1 MLKFVESNSRM
12 LIFLLICV
20 TLCTTNGQ
28 HQSATC
34 EFKTDEFDEYKC
46 ELTLNIPNGIGL
58 IDEIRGTHG
67 ENKTDDDVKIIE
79 TTFVSSSEYIPSI
92 ICDRFQNAEKLFIQT
107 GLEKIDA
114 KALKNCKNLQHLNL
128 FFNKI
133 REISE
138 DAFVENKELNFVDIS
153 GNQLTILPPKLFK
166 NQKESLKTLLLQ
178 GNPNL
183 LLSSEFFKQLSNLT
197 SLSLSTYHPGWF
209 NSLENLEELY
219 LGPSGTL
226 ELPIN
231 LFSSLKNLKLL
242 SLNEKTLTTLHADS
256 FGDLPNLSRL
266 WLKNDRIEAIDEKIF
281 KQTGITDVNLEGNV
295 CADDRFIGEK
305 GQIMKKIRKCFDNYK
320 NRKN

>member
-1 MLKFVESNSRM
+1 MKSDKFWNI
-12 LIFLLICV
+12 LLLICA
-20 TLCTTNGQ
+20 TLWTAHAQ

-34 EFKTDEFDEYKC
+34 EFKIDEFDEYKC

-58 IDEIRGTHG
+58 IDEILGTH
-67 ENKTDDDVKIIE
+67 EDNKTDEDVKIIE

-92 ICDRFQNAEKLFIQT
+92 ICDRFKNVEKLFIQT

-114 KALKNCKNLQHLNL
+114 KALKSCKNLQHLNL

-138 DAFVENKELNFVDIS
+138 DAFVENTELNFVDIS
-153 GNQLTILPPKLFK
+153 GNQLTILPKKLFR
-166 NQKESLKTLLLQ
+166 NQDESLQTLLLQ

-183 LLSSEFFKQLSNLT
+183 LLSSEFFKPLSNLT

-219 LGPSGTL
+219 LGPSRTL
-226 ELPIN
+226 ELPKN

-242 SLNEKTLTTLHADS
+242 SLIEKELTTLHADS
-256 FGDLPNLSRL
+256 FGELPNLSRL
-266 WLKNDRIEAIDEKIF
+266 WLKNNRIEAIDEKIF
-281 KQTGITDVNLEGNV
+281 KQTGITDVNLEGNS
-295 CADDRFIGEK
+295 CADDRFIGDK
-305 GQIMKKIRKCFDNYK
+305 SDIMIKLRKCFDNYR